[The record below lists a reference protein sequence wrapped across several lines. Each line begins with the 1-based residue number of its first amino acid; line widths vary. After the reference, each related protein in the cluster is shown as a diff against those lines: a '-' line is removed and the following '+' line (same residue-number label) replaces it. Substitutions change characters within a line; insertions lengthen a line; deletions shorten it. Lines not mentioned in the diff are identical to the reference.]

1 MAQSTNGDGDG
12 GIDVLSE
19 VELVS
24 FTASPDHIASF
35 GASQLSWEV
44 QGPQRGFHVTLNGV
58 TVARVGEEIVQPQTT
73 TSYHVS
79 AVSGS
84 VTKALRTITV
94 RVDDSGCEV
103 NSLFN
108 PQVTIT
114 NFFNTQIEARND
126 LYFNAD
132 TEVIFSPG
140 TIRFKLHLGKSI
152 STAPDPNIEIDASF
166 GLMVSQGHIVSTVQ
180 DIKTDISFPW
190 YVTGIFGAIID
201 LQLLISNANT
211 DAQNSAQQLI
221 TGIGQL
227 IDFIAVFSN
236 PALVK
241 RNVRIGVDDN
251 RKGTIDVQACPNTL
265 LVKLAEVS
273 SVANAE

>member
-1 MAQSTNGDGDG
+1 MSMAQGTNGDGDG

-58 TVARVGEEIVQPQTT
+58 TVARAGEEIVQPQT

-114 NFFNTQIEARND
+114 NFLNTQIEARND
-126 LYFNAD
+126 LYFNAG
-132 TEVIFSPG
+132 TEVIFSSG
-140 TIRFKLHLGKSI
+140 TIRFRLHLGKSI
-152 STAPDPNIEIDASF
+152 SSAPDPSIEIDAGF
-166 GLMVSQGHIVSTVQ
+166 GLMVSQGHIVPAVP

-211 DAQNSAQQLI
+211 RCSEQRSAIDHRNWAANRLHCGVLKPCARQAQRAHRR
-221 TGIGQL
+221 G
-227 IDFIAVFSN
+227 
-236 PALVK
+236 
-241 RNVRIGVDDN
+241 
-251 RKGTIDVQACPNTL
+251 
-265 LVKLAEVS
+265 
-273 SVANAE
+273 